1 MKEPSIN
8 YTAAWRLVFNA
19 QKHGPDEA
27 NLANRESFES
37 RAIKAALGPY
47 KLACFLHRLRCRYS
61 DVRQEMTDLEAAQL
75 YLLNKHNWTCGKV
88 LAIKEV
94 HLSTLLQEEL
104 LKFRL
109 SQDELAPV
117 RSAAEGL
124 QCWPDLLQ
132 ELPCDTTP

>member
-1 MKEPSIN
+1 
-8 YTAAWRLVFNA
+8 
-19 QKHGPDEA
+19 
-27 NLANRESFES
+27 
-37 RAIKAALGPY
+37 
-47 KLACFLHRLRCRYS
+47 
-61 DVRQEMTDLEAAQL
+61 MTDLEAAQL

-104 LKFRL
+104 LQFRL

-124 QCWPDLLQ
+124 QYWPDLLQ
-132 ELPCDTTP
+132 ELLCGKTP